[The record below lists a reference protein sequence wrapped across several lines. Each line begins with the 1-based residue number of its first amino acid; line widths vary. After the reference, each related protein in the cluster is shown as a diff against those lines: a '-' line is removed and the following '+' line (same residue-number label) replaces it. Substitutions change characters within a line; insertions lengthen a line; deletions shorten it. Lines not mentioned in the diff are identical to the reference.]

1 MASSKSPKNC
11 NSCKENL
18 YDDNVRRLLFHK
30 HPATF
35 SLYEMAEGYDEN
47 AKTDIEKIQYDFRDG
62 ITDVEAE
69 KRQDITAP
77 FKFNMMLPYDDPIN
91 SYVHFN
97 PKNKIIQE
105 DNDKKLFNSIVK
117 QDRIKNVEPLKEI
130 DDVYVKWKRMKM
142 KNIPAKE
149 YIEEHSQDIDDLDAE
164 NKHDVPNDFKELH
177 KNSENDNS
185 DIEKEVKDNEEKS
198 FLLNAIENIPCINKK
213 ASWAIK
219 WINDEKSSFAQRLV
233 AFACVEGIF
242 FSGSFCAIYWLKE
255 RNLMPGLC
263 LSNDFISRDE
273 GLHCDFACLLYSM
286 LKNKLDYEII
296 KEMISEVVEIETE
309 FITDSLPCR
318 LIGMNNELMREYIK
332 FVADRLVRDLGY
344 ENIYN
349 VKNPFSFM
357 ENISLEGKT
366 NFFEERVSQY
376 KKADVNNSFNISDDF

>member
-1 MASSKSPKNC
+1 MNIQELGKNEALLTEESRLVLYPIRHDKIFEMYKKQQKCFWTADELDFSKDHKDWEKLTSDEKHFIKYVLGFFAAS
-11 NSCKENL
+11 
-18 YDDNVRRLLFHK
+18 
-30 HPATF
+30 
-35 SLYEMAEGYDEN
+35 
-47 AKTDIEKIQYDFRDG
+47 DG
-62 ITDVEAE
+62 IVNINLLDRFLKDVKILEAQICYTWQAAVE
-69 KRQDITAP
+69 NIHSETYSLMIDT
-77 FKFNMMLPYDDPIN
+77 Y
-91 SYVHFN
+91 
-97 PKNKIIQE
+97 
-105 DNDKKLFNSIVK
+105 
-117 QDRIKNVEPLKEI
+117 IK
-130 DDVYVKWKRMKM
+130 D
-142 KNIPAKE
+142 
-149 YIEEHSQDIDDLDAE
+149 SQ
-164 NKHDVPNDFKELH
+164 
-177 KNSENDNS
+177 
-185 DIEKEVKDNEEKS
+185 EKS

-213 ASWAIK
+213 ANWAIK
-219 WINDEKSSFAQRLV
+219 WINDDNSSFAQRLI

-286 LKNKLDYEII
+286 LKNKLDYEMI
-296 KEMISEVVEIETE
+296 KEMIGEVVEIETE

-318 LIGMNNELMREYIK
+318 LIGMNNELMKEYIK

>member
-1 MASSKSPKNC
+1 MNIQELGKNEALLTEEARLVLYPIRHDKIFEMYKKQQKCFWTADELDFSKDHKDWEKLTSDERHFIKYVLGFFAAS
-11 NSCKENL
+11 
-18 YDDNVRRLLFHK
+18 
-30 HPATF
+30 
-35 SLYEMAEGYDEN
+35 
-47 AKTDIEKIQYDFRDG
+47 DG
-62 ITDVEAE
+62 IVNINLLDRFLKDVKILEA
-69 KRQDITAP
+69 QICYTWQAA
-77 FKFNMMLPYDDPIN
+77 
-91 SYVHFN
+91 
-97 PKNKIIQE
+97 
-105 DNDKKLFNSIVK
+105 
-117 QDRIKNVEPLKEI
+117 VENIHSETYSLMI
-130 DDVYVKWKRMKM
+130 DT
-142 KNIPAKE
+142 
-149 YIEEHSQDIDDLDAE
+149 YI
-164 NKHDVPNDFKELH
+164 
-177 KNSENDNS
+177 
-185 DIEKEVKDNEEKS
+185 KDNQEKS

>member
-1 MASSKSPKNC
+1 MNIQDLEKNEALLKEEARLVLYPIKHDKIFEMYKKQQKCFWTADELDFSKDHRDWEKLTSDEKHFIKYVLGFFAAS
-11 NSCKENL
+11 
-18 YDDNVRRLLFHK
+18 
-30 HPATF
+30 
-35 SLYEMAEGYDEN
+35 
-47 AKTDIEKIQYDFRDG
+47 DG
-62 ITDVEAE
+62 IVNINLLDRFLKDVKILEAQICYTWQAAIE
-69 KRQDITAP
+69 NIHSETYSL
-77 FKFNMMLPYDDPIN
+77 M
-91 SYVHFN
+91 
-97 PKNKIIQE
+97 
-105 DNDKKLFNSIVK
+105 
-117 QDRIKNVEPLKEI
+117 I
-130 DDVYVKWKRMKM
+130 DT
-142 KNIPAKE
+142 
-149 YIEEHSQDIDDLDAE
+149 YI
-164 NKHDVPNDFKELH
+164 
-177 KNSENDNS
+177 
-185 DIEKEVKDNEEKS
+185 KDNQEKT

-219 WINDEKSSFAQRLV
+219 WINDENSPFAQRLL

-286 LKNKLDYEII
+286 LKNKLDYDII
-296 KEMISEVVEIETE
+296 KDMISEVVEIETE

-318 LIGMNNELMREYIK
+318 LIGMNHELMKDYIK

-349 VKNPFSFM
+349 VKNPFTFM

-376 KKADVNNSFNISDDF
+376 KKADVSNSFNISDDF

>member
-1 MASSKSPKNC
+1 MNIQELGKNEALLTEESRLVLYPIRHDKIFEMYKKQQKCFWTADELDFSKDHKDWEKLTSDEKHFIKYVLGFFAAS
-11 NSCKENL
+11 
-18 YDDNVRRLLFHK
+18 
-30 HPATF
+30 
-35 SLYEMAEGYDEN
+35 
-47 AKTDIEKIQYDFRDG
+47 DG
-62 ITDVEAE
+62 IVNINLLDRFLKDVKILEAQICYTWQAAVE
-69 KRQDITAP
+69 NIHSETYSLMIDT
-77 FKFNMMLPYDDPIN
+77 Y
-91 SYVHFN
+91 
-97 PKNKIIQE
+97 
-105 DNDKKLFNSIVK
+105 
-117 QDRIKNVEPLKEI
+117 IK
-130 DDVYVKWKRMKM
+130 D
-142 KNIPAKE
+142 
-149 YIEEHSQDIDDLDAE
+149 SQ
-164 NKHDVPNDFKELH
+164 
-177 KNSENDNS
+177 
-185 DIEKEVKDNEEKS
+185 EKS

-219 WINDEKSSFAQRLV
+219 WINDENSSFAQRLI

-296 KEMISEVVEIETE
+296 EEMIGEVVEIETE

-318 LIGMNNELMREYIK
+318 LIGMNNELMKEYIK